1 MKKIKEEY
9 FYTNDEFYSIIND
22 IITNDEFIKTKYIRH
37 HGITR
42 YNHSLRVAYHTFLV
56 TKKLKLNYKEATRAA
71 LLHDFFLEETKDMNQ
86 HQALRKHPEYAL
98 KNAKKYFELS
108 HMQEDIILKHMY
120 PITKKMPK
128 YKESWIVDI
137 IDDYCSLYERT
148 YSINNELRTA
158 YTFLFIFLTI
168 RFK

>member
-98 KNAKKYFELS
+98 KNAKKYLNLALCKR
-108 HMQEDIILKHMY
+108 I
-120 PITKKMPK
+120 
-128 YKESWIVDI
+128 
-137 IDDYCSLYERT
+137 
-148 YSINNELRTA
+148 
-158 YTFLFIFLTI
+158 
-168 RFK
+168 

>member
-98 KNAKKYFELS
+98 KNAKKYCLRKCS
-108 HMQEDIILKHMY
+108 KIISFNRIRKGY
-120 PITKKMPK
+120 NFK
-128 YKESWIVDI
+128 
-137 IDDYCSLYERT
+137 T
-148 YSINNELRTA
+148 YVSDN
-158 YTFLFIFLTI
+158 
-168 RFK
+168 

>member
-56 TKKLKLNYKEATRAA
+56 TKKLKLQRSNTSST
-71 LLHDFFLEETKDMNQ
+71 LTWLFFGRNKRYEST
-86 HQALRKHPEYAL
+86 PSF
-98 KNAKKYFELS
+98 KKTSGICF
-108 HMQEDIILKHMY
+108 
-120 PITKKMPK
+120 KK
-128 YKESWIVDI
+128 
-137 IDDYCSLYERT
+137 R
-148 YSINNELRTA
+148 
-158 YTFLFIFLTI
+158 
-168 RFK
+168 

>member
-42 YNHSLRVAYHTFLV
+42 YNHSLGVAYHTFLV

-71 LLHDFFLEETKDMNQ
+71 LLHDFFFGRNKRYEST
-86 HQALRKHPEYAL
+86 PSF
-98 KNAKKYFELS
+98 KKTSGICF
-108 HMQEDIILKHMY
+108 
-120 PITKKMPK
+120 KK
-128 YKESWIVDI
+128 
-137 IDDYCSLYERT
+137 R
-148 YSINNELRTA
+148 
-158 YTFLFIFLTI
+158 
-168 RFK
+168 

>member
-56 TKKLKLNYKEATRAA
+56 TKKTKIKLQRSNTSS
-71 LLHDFFLEETKDMNQ
+71 TV
-86 HQALRKHPEYAL
+86 
-98 KNAKKYFELS
+98 
-108 HMQEDIILKHMY
+108 
-120 PITKKMPK
+120 T
-128 YKESWIVDI
+128 
-137 IDDYCSLYERT
+137 
-148 YSINNELRTA
+148 
-158 YTFLFIFLTI
+158 
-168 RFK
+168 